1 MESPL
6 NNMGADGMRSSADGK
21 TPQEVIDA
29 SRIDFGVAVTGYL
42 HQAEME
48 GLSLVGRI
56 YFDDKDRFRN
66 GRLIRTSD
74 VSEFRERHGLLLAV
88 TLTRSVYVLIC
99 PDSILSGL
107 SKGNENAHRA
117 NC

>member
-1 MESPL
+1 
-6 NNMGADGMRSSADGK
+6 MRSSADGK

-29 SRIDFGVAVTGYL
+29 SRTDFGVAVTGYL

-48 GLSLVGRI
+48 GFSLVGRI
-56 YFDDKDRFRN
+56 YFDHKDRFRN

-88 TLTRSVYVLIC
+88 TLTQSVYVLIC
-99 PDSILSGL
+99 PDSFCLGYPRGTKMHAVRTAESSLRIMIV
-107 SKGNENAHRA
+107 
-117 NC
+117 